1 MAFDLLWIWWACVA
15 SATTCLLHVFVGGTS
30 TAKPLLESDLGTV
43 SKYTNYYC
51 WHLVTITLAAMS
63 IAYLVAALS
72 PDAWELA
79 IAATLL
85 AGLFALWSITLN
97 LIKKTHPLALP
108 QWILFIP
115 ITIFGI
121 LGIA

>member
-1 MAFDLLWIWWACVA
+1 MVLTPFWIWCACLA
-15 SATTCLLHVFVGGTS
+15 SMVTCLLHIFVGGAS
-30 TAKPLLESDLGTV
+30 TAKPLLASELGTV

-51 WHLVTITLAAMS
+51 WHLVTITLAGMGV
-63 IAYLVAALS
+63 AYLVSALS

-79 IAATLL
+79 IAATVL
-85 AGLFALWSITLN
+85 AALFACWSIALN